1 MDSKQCACPACPCC
15 IAKIGC
21 INSTDLITVK
31 CASGA
36 LAQETQKTAFEVRK
50 RQKIQEQLAKVELE
64 NAKLSLLLEICRQKE
79 ALQLRRET
87 KDVATS
93 THEEAMSTVDVA
105 SGSVN
110 LTSESQPDVDV
121 ASGSVNLTSE
131 SQPEVLSTLQEAT
144 SKVDVAY
151 NSDDD
156 LYT

>member
-1 MDSKQCACPACPCC
+1 MDSKRCACPCC

-36 LAQETQKTAFEVRK
+36 LAQETEKTAFEVRK
-50 RQKIQEQLAKVELE
+50 RQKTQEQLEKVELE

-79 ALQLRRET
+79 ALQLLRET

-110 LTSESQPDVDV
+110 LTSESQP
-121 ASGSVNLTSE
+121 
-131 SQPEVLSTLQEAT
+131 EVLSTLQEAT
-144 SKVDVAY
+144 SKVDVAS

>member
-1 MDSKQCACPACPCC
+1 M
-15 IAKIGC
+15 
-21 INSTDLITVK
+21 
-31 CASGA
+31 
-36 LAQETQKTAFEVRK
+36 
-50 RQKIQEQLAKVELE
+50 ELE

-110 LTSESQPDVDV
+110 LTSESQP
-121 ASGSVNLTSE
+121 
-131 SQPEVLSTLQEAT
+131 EVLSTLQEAT